1 MTIKIKTLA
10 VPAFIAMS
18 LLFTACA
25 GDKVETPDAVD
36 GAVPESVD
44 PNAAPEGSAT
54 DAVQDGAGAATD
66 AVQDGAG
73 AAGDA
78 VQDGAD
84 AAGDA
89 VQDGADA
96 VKDGADAATDAVKD
110 GAAGQ

>member
-1 MTIKIKTLA
+1 MAIKIKTLA

-25 GDKVETPDAVD
+25 GDKVETPEAVD

-44 PNAAPEGSAT
+44 PSAVPEGS
-54 DAVQDGAGAATD
+54 GAATD

-73 AAGDA
+73 TATDA
-78 VQDGAD
+78 VKDGVEAT
-84 AAGDA
+84 G
-89 VQDGADA
+89 DA